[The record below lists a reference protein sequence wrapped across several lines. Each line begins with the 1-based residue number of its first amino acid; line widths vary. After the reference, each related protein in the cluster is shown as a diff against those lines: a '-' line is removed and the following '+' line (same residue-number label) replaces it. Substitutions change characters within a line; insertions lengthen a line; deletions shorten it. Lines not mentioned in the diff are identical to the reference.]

1 MQITTT
7 DFEQMSVGRLF
18 RLYFIPTLMG
28 MLSIAAMTAIDGA
41 FAGYVS
47 GSDGIAA
54 INIVV
59 PIQMVMTGFGL
70 MLGVG
75 SSVSAS
81 IALANGHVNKARVM
95 VSGSIVFAS
104 IATII
109 IVSAIEFIPNVVGRL
124 LGASENL
131 MPPVYDYMVWL
142 MPGMLFQVWGA
153 IGLFAVRLDGAPKVA
168 MICNVIPALTNIFL
182 DWLLMIPFDM
192 GVKGAAIAST
202 SSMAIGG
209 TIAIS
214 YLFFRAKTLRFTL
227 NQRVKETLRN
237 VFYDMKIGVSAL
249 MGEATMG
256 VLMFIGN
263 IVFMQYLGDNGVAAF
278 GIACYYMPFVFM
290 VGNAIAQSV
299 QPIIS
304 YNYARHSSSRV
315 HSAEKAA
322 AITGIAS
329 GIIISLAFLFI
340 PELLVGIF
348 IDASS
353 QTYKIAVGGFPWF
366 SFGFIFFILNLVFI
380 GYFQSVERIQASVF
394 FALLRGVVVLIPAF
408 YIAPLLWGVPGI
420 WLALGLSELITL
432 STIVLYYIRRKKW
445 HNYL

>member
-1 MQITTT
+1 
-7 DFEQMSVGRLF
+7 
-18 RLYFIPTLMG
+18 
-28 MLSIAAMTAIDGA
+28 
-41 FAGYVS
+41 
-47 GSDGIAA
+47 
-54 INIVV
+54 
-59 PIQMVMTGFGL
+59 
-70 MLGVG
+70 
-75 SSVSAS
+75 
-81 IALANGHVNKARVM
+81 M

-353 QTYKIAVGGFPWF
+353 QTYKIAV
-366 SFGFIFFILNLVFI
+366 V
-380 GYFQSVERIQASVF
+380 
-394 FALLRGVVVLIPAF
+394 
-408 YIAPLLWGVPGI
+408 
-420 WLALGLSELITL
+420 
-432 STIVLYYIRRKKW
+432 
-445 HNYL
+445 

>member
-7 DFEQMSVGRLF
+7 DLEQMSVGRLF

-131 MPPVYDYMVWL
+131 MPPVYDYMVWF

-353 QTYKIAVGGFPWF
+353 QTYKIAV
-366 SFGFIFFILNLVFI
+366 V
-380 GYFQSVERIQASVF
+380 
-394 FALLRGVVVLIPAF
+394 
-408 YIAPLLWGVPGI
+408 
-420 WLALGLSELITL
+420 
-432 STIVLYYIRRKKW
+432 
-445 HNYL
+445 